1 MDGRLTRQVVPAVA
15 LDHGFRVGDWEV
27 RPRLGT
33 LTRHG
38 EAHRIEPRVMGVLV
52 CLARTPGET
61 VTREEFI
68 EQVWSGRVVTDE
80 VLSRCISILRNTFE
94 DDAREP
100 RFIQTLPRIGYRLLA
115 EVTPLETRAE
125 PAEREAAPSS
135 VQAEAPRQADTGT
148 AGSLLAELKRRNVF
162 RVAIAYAIIGW
173 FVIEVVA
180 ATVARADGPLWVPK
194 VVTALILI
202 GWPVAITFAWL
213 FELTPSGLRLVHDV
227 DERESLAA
235 ITGRRLD
242 YVIVLALIGTII
254 YAYFRPPVS
263 SVGDPPASREVEWN
277 SIAVLP
283 FDSLS
288 SGDETDYFANGL
300 ADEIR
305 TRLATVRGLRVAAR
319 GSSSSFQG
327 RPVDAVGIGRKLGV
341 AFLLEGS
348 VRTDGESVRIVAEL
362 VDTQQGYEHWTE
374 AYEAQLEGIFDLQ
387 DRIAN
392 EIVAQL
398 GPTFE
403 REPAEPVATA
413 PPTENLEAYSLV
425 LRGRTLLETREEEN
439 IRRSIALFEQAVA
452 LDPAYADGYVE
463 LAKAWALLPANSYEI
478 EDDAF
483 DVAHSILARGRERIP
498 SLDEH
503 AQDVLAYMRYR
514 QWEWLEADRSF
525 QRALVMKPQD
535 SNLLQWHSQFLACVG
550 RMQESLESARRAF
563 AIDPWSPVVSDR
575 LAVAYLWTDADLLS
589 EQQFNRSRE
598 IGFRIAVQPDAQLVL
613 LIRRQ
618 RYAEAREL
626 AIRRQQLFARPA
638 EWIGPVLTS
647 LQDPSV
653 RPAAAAAVAKA
664 QAEHDISL
672 RYTLGAWMYLDDSER
687 AFETALRL
695 LQDRSEFEVQLLFSR
710 EARVL
715 RRHPRFQEIVR
726 ALGLDRYWD
735 ATQWPEYCRRIGDRI
750 ECG

>member
-1 MDGRLTRQVVPAVA
+1 MDGRLTRRAPPAVA
-15 LDHGFRVGDWEV
+15 LDHGFRIGDWEV

-38 EAHRIEPRVMGVLV
+38 QAHRIEPRVMGVLV
-52 CLARTPGET
+52 CLARTPGEA
-61 VTREEFI
+61 VTRDEFI

-115 EVTPLETRAE
+115 DVTSLEASVE
-125 PAEREAAPSS
+125 PAEPEPTSS
-135 VQAEAPRQADTGT
+135 RVQAEPPRRGDSRS

-180 ATVARADGPLWVPK
+180 TTVARADGPLWVPRL
-194 VVTALILI
+194 VTALILI
-202 GWPVAITFAWL
+202 GWPIAITFAWL
-213 FELTPSGLRLVHDV
+213 FELTPSGLRLVDDV

-263 SVGDPPASREVEWN
+263 TVDEANTQRAVEWN

-283 FDSLS
+283 FDSVS
-288 SGDETDYFANGL
+288 AGDETDYFANGL

-319 GSSSSFQG
+319 GSSSSFEGQ
-327 RPVDAVGIGRKLGV
+327 PINAVGIGRKLGV

-362 VDTQQGYEHWTE
+362 VDTQQGYEQWTQ
-374 AYEAQLEGIFDLQ
+374 AYEAELEGIFDLQ

-398 GPTFE
+398 EPTFQ
-403 REPAEPVATA
+403 RQSAQPFDTA
-413 PPTENLEAYSLV
+413 PPTENLAAYSLV
-425 LRGRTLLETREEEN
+425 LRARTLLETREEDN
-439 IRRSIALFEQAVA
+439 IRRSIALFEQAIE
-452 LDPAYADGYVE
+452 LDPSYADGYVE

-483 DVAHSILARGRERIP
+483 EVAHSVLARGRERIP

-503 AQDVLAYMRYR
+503 AQDVLAYMHYR

-525 QRALVMKPQD
+525 QRALAMKPQD

-550 RMQESLESARRAF
+550 RMQESLESAKRAF

-638 EWIGPVLTS
+638 DWIEPVLTS
-647 LQDPSV
+647 LHDPDV

-672 RYTLGAWMYLDDSER
+672 RYALGAWMYLDDSER
-687 AFETALRL
+687 AVETALKL
-695 LQDRSEFEVQLLFSR
+695 LHDRSEFEVQLMFSR

-726 ALGLDRYWD
+726 GLGLDRYWD
-735 ATQWPEYCRRIGDRI
+735 ATQWPEFCRRLGDRI